1 MSQSVSAIR
10 QDPGGIQTMY
20 SSTFRSSNQAD
31 PLLEGEEEKL
41 TTLAPFVNGAVD
53 TESPKQASDNTTKR
67 ERRSRRERLLMSG
80 TGKIENIGAV
90 TGSVKQKAGLEPW
103 NYVLHDYVL

>member
-1 MSQSVSAIR
+1 
-10 QDPGGIQTMY
+10 
-20 SSTFRSSNQAD
+20 
-31 PLLEGEEEKL
+31 
-41 TTLAPFVNGAVD
+41 
-53 TESPKQASDNTTKR
+53 
-67 ERRSRRERLLMSG
+67 MSG